1 MDNKVKVKEI
11 ADELGLKPKEI
22 LEFCAEF
29 KIEAKSHSS
38 GISLE
43 DAQKVMNFFMKGEKP
58 ISPEEIKK
66 QTEEKVTPKPKETPK
81 LQPETQS
88 AQQPQTQTKEEI
100 VKDKPKEPEIA
111 PVKQRTQPPRERK
124 NFEIIR
130 KANPQPKV
138 EAKNEENKRE
148 ELKKEETKREE
159 IKKEEAKKV
168 ELKQKSEQAK
178 KQKAQHY
185 ASKKTDAVKISI
197 NREFAD
203 KDDDGFDMVML
214 PDFSMQDK
222 FLDDEEKVVPAKTAE
237 NQKAKAGVK
246 KLQPRINTQNM
257 ARPQKRRK
265 FRSQA
270 QEKDKEEV
278 VTDIEVHEDIR
289 VYEFAEKINKPLGEV
304 IKSIFNLG
312 LMKTKNDFMDN
323 DLIEILSEEF
333 GITVSI
339 SSALEE
345 FDYLKEYDDQD
356 IEVGGERAP
365 IVTIMGHVDHGKTTL
380 LDKIR
385 NAKVASGEA
394 GGITQHIG
402 AYMVE
407 KNGHKITFLDTPGHE
422 AFTHMR
428 ARGAQIT
435 DIAII
440 VVAADDGVM
449 PQTREA
455 ISHIR
460 DAKVPFLIA
469 VNKIDKPSAN
479 PDFVKTQLSEM
490 GITPVEWGGD
500 YEFVHISAKTG
511 EGIETLLDTI
521 LIQAE
526 IMELKGNPKKNAKAI
541 VVEASLEKGRG
552 AVATVLVQDGTLRV
566 GDTVVVGQNYGR
578 IRAIIDDMGKPLK
591 QLAPSEPGQ
600 ILGLDGVPGAG
611 DMLVAVESEKIARE
625 YAENIREHQRQR
637 ELSKTTKATFDDL
650 HHLIKEGKL
659 KRLNIVLKADVQG
672 SLEAIK
678 ASLEKIRNEEVK
690 VHLVHSA
697 VGGITESDVE
707 LAKAGENTLI
717 IGFNVKPNTVIKD
730 KADNYGVEI
739 KTYSV
744 IFELIDDIKV
754 VVGDMLSPI
763 KELVSVAK
771 AEVRNLFTVGKNLV
785 IAGCMVTDG
794 TVARGAEIKIH
805 RNGAVVHEGK
815 INSLKRFKD
824 DVREVK
830 SGFEC
835 GIVIDGFNEFKE
847 GDVIETFKTITKAA
861 VFEQNAG

>member
-1 MDNKVKVKEI
+1 MDNRVKVKEI
-11 ADELGLKPKEI
+11 ADELGIKPKEVLDI
-22 LEFCAEF
+22 CAEF
-29 KIEAKSHSS
+29 KIEAKNHSS
-38 GISLE
+38 AITME
-43 DAQKVMNFFMKGEKP
+43 DAEKVMNFHMRGERPAGFEAPKP
-58 ISPEEIKK
+58 AVIESAPQKQPEAPKAVESAPQK
-66 QTEEKVTPKPKETPK
+66 EEKE
-81 LQPETQS
+81 E
-88 AQQPQTQTKEEI
+88 KEESAKVI
-100 VKDKPKEPEIA
+100 S
-111 PVKQRTQPPRERK
+111 QPPRDRK
-124 NFEIIR
+124 NFEIIK
-130 KANPQPKV
+130 KANPVQ
-138 EAKNEENKRE
+138 AKP
-148 ELKKEETKREE
+148 E
-159 IKKEEAKKV
+159 IKKEEPRREEPKKA
-168 ELKQKSEQAK
+168 EQPK
-178 KQKAQHY
+178 KQKPQPQIA
-185 ASKKTDAVKISI
+185 AKKSDSIKISI
-197 NREFAD
+197 DREFVD
-203 KDDDGFDMVML
+203 KEDENDDIVML
-214 PDFSMQDK
+214 PDFSLQDK
-222 FLDDEEKVVPAKTAE
+222 LIEDEEKPVPTKTAE
-237 NQKAKAGVK
+237 NQKAKAAVK
-246 KLQPRINTQNM
+246 KPQPRINTQNM
-257 ARPQKRRK
+257 ARPQKKRK
-265 FRSQA
+265 FRPKP
-270 QEKDKEEV
+270 EEIKEEE
-278 VTDIEVHEDIR
+278 VTEIEIHEDIR
-289 VYEFAEKINKPLGEV
+289 VYEFAEKIGKPLGEV
-304 IKSIFNLG
+304 IKAIFNLG

-323 DLIEILSEEF
+323 DLIEILAEEF
-333 GITVSI
+333 GITVNI
-339 SSALEE
+339 SNALEE
-345 FDYLKEYDDQD
+345 FDYLKEYEEQD
-356 IEVGGERAP
+356 IGEGVERAP

-385 NAKVASGEA
+385 NAKVAAGEA

-428 ARGAQIT
+428 ARGAQVT
-435 DIAII
+435 DIAIV

-455 ISHIR
+455 ISHIK
-460 DAKVPFLIA
+460 DAKVPFLVA

-479 PDFVKTQLSEM
+479 PDFVKTQLAEM
-490 GITPVEWGGD
+490 GITPIEWGGE

-511 EGIETLLDTI
+511 EGIDTLLDTI

-526 IMELKGNPKKNAKAI
+526 ILELKANPKKNAKAI

-552 AVATVLVQDGTLRV
+552 PVATVLVQDGTLKV
-566 GDTVVVGQNYGR
+566 GDTVVVGQNYGKV
-578 IRAIIDDMGKPLK
+578 RAIIDDMGKNLK

-611 DMLVAVESEKIARE
+611 DVLVAVENEKVARE
-625 YAENIREHQRQR
+625 YAENIKEHQRQR

-717 IGFNVKPNTVIKD
+717 IGFNVKPNSTIKD
-730 KADNYGVEI
+730 KADDYGVEI

-754 VVGDMLSPI
+754 IVGDMLSPI
-763 KELVSVAK
+763 KELVSVGK

-805 RNGAVVHEGK
+805 RGNDVVYEGR
-815 INSLKRFKD
+815 ISSLKRFKD
-824 DVREVK
+824 DVKEVK
-830 SGFEC
+830 NGFEC
-835 GIVIDGFNEFKE
+835 GIVIDGYNEFKE
-847 GDVIETFKTITKAA
+847 GDVIETFKTVTKAA
-861 VFEQNAG
+861 VFEQSAE

>member
-1 MDNKVKVKEI
+1 MDNRVKVKEI
-11 ADELGLKPKEI
+11 ADELGLKPKEV
-22 LEFCAEF
+22 LELCAEF
-29 KIEAKSHSS
+29 KIEAKNHSS
-38 GISLE
+38 GITME
-43 DAQKVMNFFMKGEKP
+43 DAEKVMNFFMKGERP
-58 ISPEEIKK
+58 AGFEA
-66 QTEEKVTPKPKETPK
+66 PKEEP
-81 LQPETQS
+81 QPS
-88 AQQPQTQTKEEI
+88 AEQKASEVQEPEVKKEE
-100 VKDKPKEPEIA
+100 PKKEQADEV
-111 PVKQRTQPPRERK
+111 PVKTITQPPRERK
-124 NFEIIR
+124 NFEIIK
-130 KANPQPKV
+130 KANPTTIKPEV
-138 EAKNEENKRE
+138 
-148 ELKKEETKREE
+148 KKEEP
-159 IKKEEAKKV
+159 KKEENRQRQEV
-168 ELKQKSEQAK
+168 
-178 KQKAQHY
+178 
-185 ASKKTDAVKISI
+185 SKKPKKELPAPKKMDGIKISI
-197 NREFAD
+197 DREFAD
-203 KDDDGFDMVML
+203 KDDDNFDMVVL

-222 FLDDEEKVVPAKTAE
+222 FLEDEEKPVPTKTAE
-237 NQKAKAGVK
+237 NQKAKTAAK
-246 KLQPRINTQNM
+246 KPQARINTQNM
-257 ARPQKRRK
+257 ARPQRRRK

-278 VTDIEVHEDIR
+278 VTEIEIHEDIR

-304 IKSIFNLG
+304 IKAIFNLG
-312 LMKTKNDFMDN
+312 LMKTKNDFMDT
-323 DLIEILSEEF
+323 DLLEILSEEF
-333 GITVSI
+333 GVTVTI
-339 SSALEE
+339 SNALEE
-345 FDYLKEYDDQD
+345 FDYLKEYNEQE
-356 IEVGGERAP
+356 ISVGGERAP

-428 ARGAQIT
+428 ARGAQVT

-449 PQTREA
+449 PQTKEA

-460 DAKVPFLIA
+460 DAKVPFIVA

-479 PDFVKTQLSEM
+479 PDFVKTQLAEM
-490 GITPVEWGGD
+490 GITPIEWGGEH
-500 YEFVHISAKTG
+500 EFIHISAKTG
-511 EGIETLLDTI
+511 EGLDTLLDTI
-521 LIQAE
+521 LLQAE
-526 IMELKGNPKKNAKAI
+526 ILELKGNPSKNAKAI

-552 AVATVLVQDGTLRV
+552 PVATVLVQDGTLRV
-566 GDTVVVGQNYGR
+566 GDTVVVGQNYGK
-578 IRAIIDDMGKPLK
+578 IRAIVDDMGKSLK
-591 QLAPSEPGQ
+591 QLLPSEPGQ

-611 DMLVAVESEKIARE
+611 DVLVAVESEKIARE

-672 SLEAIK
+672 SLEAIR

-717 IGFNVKPNTVIKD
+717 IGFNVKPNTTIKD

-744 IFELIDDIKV
+744 IFELVDDIKV
-754 VVGDMLSPI
+754 IVGDMLSPI

-805 RNGAVVHEGK
+805 RNGTVVYEGK

-830 SGFEC
+830 NGFEC
-835 GIVIDGFNEFKE
+835 GIVIDGYNEFKE
-847 GDVIETFKTITKAA
+847 GDIIETFKTTTKAA
-861 VFEQNAG
+861 VFEQSAE